1 MTATPGTTKARKPS
15 TKGEGSS
22 VVPRKRRRR
31 AVGSGAADDC
41 FTCASRQVRCDRR
54 RPYCTP
60 CLDMGRQCSGY
71 KTTLTWGIGVA
82 SRGKLRGLS
91 LPISGAK
98 KVTQSTEPRSV
109 PSQPAEVK
117 AAEKSRRV
125 QEEAEPAPTQT
136 PTPTSPWSA
145 INSTPPRST
154 SSGSNGSN
162 SSSSNSI
169 TGSVAGSISMTS
181 SATTSEPTYP
191 PLAAY
196 NSTYSPIDACGL
208 PLYRAVPGPLNISIS
223 TNTSTSTSTSIST
236 SGTSGTSTYVELGSP
251 YGSPYSATTTHFSP
265 LEVYSTPVPQKRYI
279 EEEIDESETAVSSDV
294 SIYNA
299 NTNNTYHYQ
308 PYPTAGFSLNQ
319 PFSTTWIGR
328 NPRMR
333 YLIGYYTEVI
343 APVIVT
349 FDSPNNPFRLYLLEL
364 AKDSEA
370 LQHAIAALSLSNLRQ
385 RRRNWGLLST
395 GKTDP
400 SRRSLQAHCRMTER
414 AFEEA
419 FGVTTPEEQ
428 LREESYHKGMAIR
441 SINAQL
447 ADPVQR
453 RTDSVFATLLML
465 CLFHMCDTGLASF
478 RSQFAGV
485 KKLFMIR
492 GAGRDRGSQDSDV
505 MKWFMRMFT
514 WFDTMTATINDRD
527 SQMNGCLLEVTT
539 SGQDEWALEN
549 LAGCDPRLFR
559 AVAQLGRLNQLSQ
572 AKPVDNSTARM
583 ERPVPTAAIPQTL
596 THYPLPTTLTPNTTT
611 LNTRTPLVDISAI
624 PVSQLDPRT
633 EFWREWHVVRQKL
646 ESWRLPDLPG
656 AHTHH
661 PLTHSPAPSLAS
673 TISTTATTTSSS
685 SSTTS
690 TISTPTSTS
699 LFTAP
704 LPASPLS
711 HVNPANLP
719 EISNISESFRYS
731 ALLYLERLAHPTTP
745 SRHPR
750 FQTLVS
756 AALHYIQAVKSDVF
770 LLWPLFV
777 VGSECTGEAERAII
791 RERCCDI
798 QRDSG
803 FVNNLSCL
811 QLLERIWQEEDPN
824 ESGSGTPPSGELLGG
839 AAFRWR
845 RIIDSQRL
853 TDEYIVV

>member
-196 NSTYSPIDACGL
+196 NSTYSPIDACV
-208 PLYRAVPGPLNISIS
+208 YRSTGPYLGHSTISIS
-223 TNTSTSTSTSIST
+223 TNTAPAQHQHQHSTA
-236 SGTSGTSTYVELGSP
+236 
-251 YGSPYSATTTHFSP
+251 SAQWYQRYQHLRRARVSLWLSVQCHNHSLRP

-279 EEEIDESETAVSSDV
+279 EEELDESETAVSSNV

-514 WFDTMTATINDRD
+514 
-527 SQMNGCLLEVTT
+527 C
-539 SGQDEWALEN
+539 
-549 LAGCDPRLFR
+549 
-559 AVAQLGRLNQLSQ
+559 
-572 AKPVDNSTARM
+572 TARDGA
-583 ERPVPTAAIPQTL
+583 PYNSQ
-596 THYPLPTTLTPNTTT
+596 YQYS
-611 LNTRTPLVDISAI
+611 LVDISAI

-673 TISTTATTTSSS
+673 TISTAATTTSSS
-685 SSTTS
+685 SSSTTTS

-711 HVNPANLP
+711 HINPANLP

>member
-1 MTATPGTTKARKPS
+1 MTATTHPVAPKARKPS
-15 TKGEGSS
+15 AKDEGSS
-22 VVPRKRRRR
+22 SPAPRKRRRR

-41 FTCASRQVRCDRR
+41 FTCATRQVRCDRR

-60 CLDMGRQCSGY
+60 CLDLGRQCSGY

-98 KVTQSTEPRSV
+98 RVSPANGGGGGEETSPRSV
-109 PSQPAEVK
+109 PKE
-117 AAEKSRRV
+117 AAAVSEQHRPRVDAASETRPQKSETRKSEDTHEFI
-125 QEEAEPAPTQT
+125 QTQTQTPT

-145 INSTPPRST
+145 INATPPPRSST
-154 SSGSNGSN
+154 AE
-162 SSSSNSI
+162 SSSVPSTASPAY
-169 TGSVAGSISMTS
+169 SVPQHPSYSYADAYGQQQQQQQPLYQTVHEPLKVEPTAGVGSIAFS
-181 SATTSEPTYP
+181 S
-191 PLAAY
+191 LA
-196 NSTYSPIDACGL
+196 
-208 PLYRAVPGPLNISIS
+208 
-223 TNTSTSTSTSIST
+223 
-236 SGTSGTSTYVELGSP
+236 SP
-251 YGSPYSATTTHFSP
+251 YGSPYSSSSVSHFDGSP
-265 LEVYSTPVPQKRYI
+265 LEPYPLARKRSP
-279 EEEIDESETAVSSDV
+279 EDDIDDSDPSRVRVRAESVSSSDMSV
-294 SIYNA
+294 QQWQQAASYR
-299 NTNNTYHYQ
+299 
-308 PYPTAGFSLNQ
+308 PYSPHSFYLNQ
-319 PFSTTWIGR
+319 TFSTTWIGR

-349 FDSPNNPFRLYLLEL
+349 FDSPTNPFRLYLLEL
-364 AKDSEA
+364 AKDSET

-385 RRRNWGLLST
+385 RRKNWGLST
-395 GKTDP
+395 GKTIP
-400 SRRSLQAHCRMTER
+400 SRRSLQAHCRMTDR

-428 LREESYHKGMAIR
+428 LLEESYHKGMAIR

-453 RTDSVFATLLML
+453 RTDAVFATLLVL

-485 KKLFMIR
+485 KKLFIIR
-492 GAGRDRGSQDSDV
+492 GAGKGNDSDV

-527 SQMNGCLLEVTT
+527 SQMNGCLLDVTT

-572 AKPVDNSTARM
+572 AKPVDDSTPRI
-583 ERPVPTAAIPQTL
+583 ERPVPTVSLPQSMI
-596 THYPLPTTLTPNTTT
+596 HYPAHVLDTPY
-611 LNTRTPLVDISAI
+611 VDGPRPAYS
-624 PVSQLDPRT
+624 LDSRT
-633 EFWREWHVVRQKL
+633 EFWSEWHAIRQKL
-646 ESWRLPDLPG
+646 ETWRLPEIPG
-656 AHTHH
+656 
-661 PLTHSPAPSLAS
+661 THSPVPSLSSTVSSSPSITTSAPSAP
-673 TISTTATTTSSS
+673 TSS
-685 SSTTS
+685 
-690 TISTPTSTS
+690 
-699 LFTAP
+699 LFSAP
-704 LPASPLS
+704 LPPSPLS

-731 ALLYLERLAHPTTP
+731 ALLYLERLAHPSTP
-745 SRHPR
+745 SNHPR
-750 FQTLVS
+750 FQTLVT
-756 AALHYIQAVKSDVF
+756 AALHYITAVQSDVF

-777 VGSECTGEAERAII
+777 VGSECSSESDRAII
-791 RERCCDI
+791 RLRCCDI
-798 QRDSG
+798 QKDSG

-811 QLLERIWQEEDPN
+811 QLLERIWREEDPN
-824 ESGSGTPPSGELLGG
+824 VELADSAGRRVVGG

-845 RIIDSQRL
+845 RIIDSQHL

>member
-1 MTATPGTTKARKPS
+1 MTATTHHTTTKSRKPG

-22 VVPRKRRRR
+22 PAPRKRRRR

-41 FTCASRQVRCDRR
+41 FTCANRQVRCDRR

-60 CLDMGRQCSGY
+60 CLDTGRQCAGY

-98 KVTQSTEPRSV
+98 KVSPATASGEGTSPRSV
-109 PSQPAEVK
+109 PKQAPVAEAVAAASVAPASKGGKQPQNLK
-117 AAEKSRRV
+117 
-125 QEEAEPAPTQT
+125 QEGSGTHEFIQ
-136 PTPTSPWSA
+136 TPTSPWSA
-145 INSTPPRST
+145 INVTPPHST
-154 SSGSNGSN
+154 GRTNEPAYSLPPYSS
-162 SSSSNSI
+162 
-169 TGSVAGSISMTS
+169 
-181 SATTSEPTYP
+181 
-191 PLAAY
+191 
-196 NSTYSPIDACGL
+196 YSPLDACC
-208 PLYRAVPGPLNISIS
+208 YRAVPAPPKVEPANFGY
-223 TNTSTSTSTSIST
+223 
-236 SGTSGTSTYVELGSP
+236 SGLASP
-251 YGSPYSATTTHFSP
+251 YGSPPYGSP
-265 LEVYSTPVPQKRYI
+265 LEPYSTAPLLGRKRSPD
-279 EEEIDESETAVSSDV
+279 EEADDPEQPRAVSSDV
-294 SIYNA
+294 
-299 NTNNTYHYQ
+299 TRYHDDNSHHQRYYST
-308 PYPTAGFSLNQ
+308 PAFSLNQ

-349 FDSPNNPFRLYLLEL
+349 FDSPTNPFRLYLLEL

-385 RRRNWGLLST
+385 RRRNWGLST
-395 GKTDP
+395 GKTVP
-400 SRRSLQAHCRMTER
+400 SRRSLQAHCRMTDR

-453 RTDSVFATLLML
+453 RTDAVFATLLML

-492 GAGRDRGSQDSDV
+492 GAGRDKGSHDSEV

-572 AKPVDNSTARM
+572 ARPVDNSTLRM
-583 ERPVPTAAIPQTL
+583 EPPVPTASPPQSL
-596 THYPLPTTLTPNTTT
+596 VHYSSPAVPVPAVPAPLPGIN
-611 LNTRTPLVDISAI
+611 
-624 PVSQLDPRT
+624 DPRA

-646 ESWRLPDLPG
+646 ESWRLPDLP
-656 AHTHH
+656 A
-661 PLTHSPAPSLAS
+661 THSPVPSL
-673 TISTTATTTSSS
+673 

-690 TISTPTSTS
+690 TTSTTS
-699 LFTAP
+699 SSTALFSAP

-745 SRHPR
+745 SAHPR
-750 FQTLVS
+750 IQTLVT
-756 AALHYIQAVKSDVF
+756 AALHYIRAVQSDVF

-777 VGSECTGEAERAII
+777 VGSECTEEGDRAVI

-824 ESGSGTPPSGELLGG
+824 GGHATQGGLLGG
-839 AAFRWR
+839 QAFRWR